1 MVVLS
6 ANFVSI
12 NQLPKTNNSKVMKNA
27 LLSLSV
33 LIAVIFTFSCNT
45 AVEPSSKNSSSK
57 VAAVTTQKV
66 ILLYGNFSLANNDK
80 DIKLSDGN
88 NSLLIPVSSLLDGKA
103 FFGSNANNI
112 FQGSLLFKDQGTTY
126 TQISNFLKL
135 SGSGYSASKLDPTGS
150 VGIIIPRTPPGCGV
164 GGCPGMPSYQMHTF
178 EINVAVPINVE
189 ATTH

>member
-1 MVVLS
+1 M
-6 ANFVSI
+6 
-12 NQLPKTNNSKVMKNA
+12 QKTI
-27 LLSLSV
+27 LSLFV

-57 VAAVTTQKV
+57 VAAITTQKV
-66 ILLYGNFSLANNDK
+66 ILLYGNYSIVNSDK

-88 NSLLIPVSSLLDGKA
+88 NSLLLPVSSLLDGKA
-103 FFGSNANNI
+103 LFGDAKNNK
-112 FQGSLLFKDQGTTY
+112 FQGSLLFIDQGTTY

-135 SGSGYSASKLDPTGS
+135 SGLGYSASKLDPTGS
-150 VGIIIPRTPPGCGV
+150 MGIIIPRTPPGCGV

-178 EINVAVPINVE
+178 EINVAVPINVQ